1 MQYLEKRFVKRVE
14 GRVEESRSRLWQAVE
29 GGEVKAA
36 VRLLLTTEADV
47 HTTFEQA
54 HEGGGVGD
62 GEGGRDGEAE
72 VSDRRGWSLLHL
84 ACSLGELGA
93 VEMLLQHGAEV
104 GGSDRRG
111 RAALHIALLFE
122 SVSTAKLLLTRGA
135 KAGARDL
142 RGRTALDAAV
152 EVGAGVDEELCLMLA
167 DP

>member
-14 GRVEESRSRLWQAVE
+14 GRVAESRSRLWQAVE
-29 GGEVKAA
+29 GGEVRAA

-47 HTTFEQA
+47 HTTFEQ
-54 HEGGGVGD
+54 GVGD
-62 GEGGRDGEAE
+62 GEGGGDGEAE
-72 VSDRRGWSLLHL
+72 LSDRRGWSLLHL
-84 ACSLGELGA
+84 ACSLGELAA

-111 RAALHIALLFE
+111 RTALHIALMFE

-142 RGRTALDAAV
+142 RGRTALDAAL
-152 EVGAGVDEELCLMLA
+152 EVGAGADEELYLMLA